1 MAKLKL
7 KFKTEKEIEE
17 MLAKELLKMIK
28 KDRAKIEKEEN
39 NGVQSTVEKPVG

>member
-1 MAKLKL
+1 MGIKI

-17 MLAKELLKMIK
+17 MLTKEALRLVKKYQAK
-28 KDRAKIEKEEN
+28 EKEEN